1 MVIRQRYPHRTP
13 LVASG
18 GGTVRAR
25 AALRVAVRELGRT
38 APDARHA
45 LTILEANMLDE
56 EANLEAA
63 ATRW

>member
-1 MVIRQRYPHRTP
+1 MRQRYPYRTP
-13 LVASG
+13 LVAS
-18 GGTVRAR
+18 VVAR
-25 AALRVAVRELGRT
+25 FERGPLLRVAVRELGRT